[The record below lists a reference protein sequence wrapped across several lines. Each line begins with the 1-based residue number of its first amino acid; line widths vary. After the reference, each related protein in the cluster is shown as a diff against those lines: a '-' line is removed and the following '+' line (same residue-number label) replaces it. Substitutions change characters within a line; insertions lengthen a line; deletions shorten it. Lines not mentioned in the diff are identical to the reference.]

1 MPRPAPAPRMDGPAL
16 RLRSAPA
23 RGHGAAAPVADW
35 ATPREAGD
43 EEHAGRDVQPER
55 VRLAACV
62 WPPPRPPL
70 RGASHAHAKMGGWGG
85 VCDPRVFCASKFPR
99 FLARWRVRGRP
110 AVRGP
115 AGTGSVGDGAARRAV
130 HAAHELLGQVCSLSC
145 QAPAAP
151 GEDRAQD
158 LLVHGKTLLVHG
170 KTLARLLQWTS
181 NMSAEFTH
189 VIWILAHRL
198 FAMLTNGATVCAVV
212 P

>member
-23 RGHGAAAPVADW
+23 RGHGAAAPGADW

-115 AGTGSVGDGAARRAV
+115 AGTGSVGDGVGEGVRFQKLTRP
-130 HAAHELLGQVCSLSC
+130 C
-145 QAPAAP
+145 QA
-151 GEDRAQD
+151 
-158 LLVHGKTLLVHG
+158 
-170 KTLARLLQWTS
+170 
-181 NMSAEFTH
+181 
-189 VIWILAHRL
+189 
-198 FAMLTNGATVCAVV
+198 
-212 P
+212 